1 MSESYRRKDPQR
13 PSLAILGPPT
23 NATHPTI
30 RGSTYDTSHVTE
42 MTSLDLSL
50 GEPIVQVSSL
60 AFPTKLQ
67 GACHNPM
74 GYKKKAKKS
83 SPMNHSL
90 KDIAGEERFC
100 STDDFGGTDGTS
112 CAKKPLH
119 VQDQDGVASE
129 VCRPLPSP
137 SISLSQSV
145 LPSPTLPQTPVK
157 PTGKQTEEN
166 VCGRQFLP
174 LIQTTPLAA
183 ASTSSSPLP
192 PPRLTLSA
200 YRKPESA
207 IRMTGS
213 PRERC
218 LTHDYDL
225 SHSRIVGHGAFST
238 VRLAQHRRSGKSVAV
253 KSLAKHDL
261 LRPGMRGMGKT
272 KMTTAATSISLG
284 NPTNPVEEWE
294 VLSLVN
300 TGGHDSIVQLL
311 DVYETETEVQLV
323 LEYCAG
329 GELFDAIQRKQHS
342 PLEEEKEVVV
352 EPQQSRFG
360 RKRRLSSTTSN
371 TMKRRGYTEAQAAHI
386 ATQLLSALAYLHRRG
401 IVHRDVKPENIL
413 MVSSY
418 DSEDLLVKLSD
429 FGLARVLNRD
439 VRNRKKDAETE
450 TCTTEESSS
459 NEVNS
464 FKPGTGSTNTRSPL
478 ERRSRAY
485 SRVGSDYYAAPEVS
499 TGKGYDT
506 AVDVYS
512 LGVTLYILLS
522 GCPPASRPR
531 CGSMILDQDSSSEEE
546 ENICDSE
553 DKHKHH
559 SSSSSFPLEVSSF
572 IEFPSN
578 QWRSISSGAKH
589 LIRRMLDPNP
599 RNRIQAHEA
608 LRHSWILLHQTSNK
622 AAAVTKLSTSSPS
635 DSLRPTFQGFDFC
648 SLTKKLLLSQTK
660 MDRSRSSSLV
670 SRGDGTNQSLKRRR
684 RLSTCS
690 SLNMGS
696 DSMLFTYDLN
706 VGPELLIPAPQN
718 MTPSVSLVQLYS
730 EVGSVAADVE
740 AVASEF
746 LGGEVDA
753 MNGGMCPK
761 LEMDAVT
768 ADQDSGDCEKVGN
781 LSPETATSCFV
792 NARTTLLV

>member
-1 MSESYRRKDPQR
+1 
-13 PSLAILGPPT
+13 
-23 NATHPTI
+23 
-30 RGSTYDTSHVTE
+30 
-42 MTSLDLSL
+42 
-50 GEPIVQVSSL
+50 
-60 AFPTKLQ
+60 
-67 GACHNPM
+67 
-74 GYKKKAKKS
+74 
-83 SPMNHSL
+83 
-90 KDIAGEERFC
+90 
-100 STDDFGGTDGTS
+100 
-112 CAKKPLH
+112 
-119 VQDQDGVASE
+119 
-129 VCRPLPSP
+129 
-137 SISLSQSV
+137 
-145 LPSPTLPQTPVK
+145 
-157 PTGKQTEEN
+157 
-166 VCGRQFLP
+166 
-174 LIQTTPLAA
+174 
-183 ASTSSSPLP
+183 
-192 PPRLTLSA
+192 
-200 YRKPESA
+200 
-207 IRMTGS
+207 
-213 PRERC
+213 
-218 LTHDYDL
+218 
-225 SHSRIVGHGAFST
+225 
-238 VRLAQHRRSGKSVAV
+238 
-253 KSLAKHDL
+253 
-261 LRPGMRGMGKT
+261 
-272 KMTTAATSISLG
+272 MTTAATSTSLG

-300 TGGHDSIVQLL
+300 TGGHESIVQLL

-342 PLEEEKEVVV
+342 PLEEEEVVA
-352 EPQQSRFG
+352 ESQQSRVG

-371 TMKRRGYTEAQAAHI
+371 AMKRKGYTEAQAAHI

-413 MVSSY
+413 MVSPY
-418 DSEDLLVKLSD
+418 DSENLSVKLSD

-439 VRNRKKDAETE
+439 GRNQKKDAETE

-459 NEVNS
+459 KEVDS
-464 FKPGTGSTNTRSPL
+464 FNPGTGSTSTRSPW

-546 ENICDSE
+546 ENIICDSE

-559 SSSSSFPLEVSSF
+559 PPSSSSPLEESSF

-635 DSLRPTFQGFDFC
+635 DSFRPIFQGIDFS

-660 MDRSRSSSLV
+660 TDRSRSPSLV
-670 SRGDGTNQSLKRRR
+670 SRGDVTNHPSKRRRR

-690 SLNMGS
+690 SLNTGS
-696 DSMLFTYDLN
+696 DSTLFTYDLN

-746 LGGEVDA
+746 LGGGVDA

-761 LEMDAVT
+761 LETDAVI

-792 NARTTLLV
+792 NARTTLSV